1 MGYGVVRTDRLMGTD
16 VRSMLE
22 SVKYMGAGSTA
33 TAIDNGNVVKLDGSL
48 MTGEREI
55 KKGVTP
61 AANDALDAIVLIA
74 SPANTNRDEV
84 VLIAAPEVMYDERK
98 RNLDEFQNEA
108 GKVCR
113 GYHLHSG
120 DIFSVTKDALD
131 GVATPAVGNVVELKA
146 GIKLNVAASATGGST
161 VVGKIIAV
169 DVVGRYTYYVI
180 QVA

>member
-1 MGYGVVRTDRLMGTD
+1 MSYGVVRTDKMIATD

-74 SPANTNRDEV
+74 SP
-84 VLIAAPEVMYDERK
+84 EVMYDERK

-131 GVATPAVGNVVELKA
+131 GAATPAVGNVVELKA

>member
-1 MGYGVVRTDRLMGTD
+1 MAYGVVRTDKLMGTD

-74 SPANTNRDEV
+74 SP
-84 VLIAAPEVMYDERK
+84 EVMYDERK

-131 GVATPAVGNVVELKA
+131 GAAAPAVGNVVELKA
-146 GIKLNVAASATGGST
+146 GIKLNVAASATSGST

>member
-1 MGYGVVRTDRLMGTD
+1 MAHGVVRTDKLMGTD

-61 AANDALDAIVLIA
+61 AVSDTLDTIVLIA
-74 SPANTNRDEV
+74 S
-84 VLIAAPEVMYDERK
+84 PEVMYDERK
-98 RNLDEFQNEA
+98 RNLDEFQNDA

-131 GVATPAVGNVVELKA
+131 GVDTPAVGNVVELKA
-146 GIKLNVAASATGGST
+146 GTKLNVASSATSGST
-161 VVGKIIAV
+161 VVGNVIAV

>member
-74 SPANTNRDEV
+74 S
-84 VLIAAPEVMYDERK
+84 PEVMYDERK

>member
-1 MGYGVVRTDRLMGTD
+1 MSYGVVRTDKMMATD

-74 SPANTNRDEV
+74 SP
-84 VLIAAPEVMYDERK
+84 EVMYDERK

-131 GVATPAVGNVVELKA
+131 GVSAPAVGNVVELKA
-146 GIKLNVAASATGGST
+146 GIKLNVAASATSGST